1 MERTQPIPAYPSPE
15 DRARLR
21 EGRRIAATAVA
32 VRASRLA
39 STEVELLDALATHHD
54 LHLWLPHPSDDLW
67 RALSGVHGTV
77 PRAED
82 TSRHCANHTLLETL
96 GATCAS
102 YSGRCPP
109 IRLRRIPRRRKQTRD
124 VAGLA
129 AVRYRRQRDPARG
142 RFSPRTTARCR
153 CTPVTARR
161 GRLTCCA
168 RCCSGCLT
176 TTRRWS
182 RATSW

>member
-1 MERTQPIPAYPSPE
+1 M
-15 DRARLR
+15 
-21 EGRRIAATAVA
+21 
-32 VRASRLA
+32 
-39 STEVELLDALATHHD
+39 
-54 LHLWLPHPSDDLW
+54 
-67 RALSGVHGTV
+67 HGTV

-96 GATCAS
+96 G
-102 YSGRCPP
+102 RD
-109 IRLRRIPRRRKQTRD
+109 LRE
-124 VAGLA
+124 L
-129 AVRYRRQRDPARG
+129 QRALPADPASDEFLGGASKPETLLGWLQSDIAANAIRPRG
-142 RFSPRTTARCR
+142 GFSPRTTARCR